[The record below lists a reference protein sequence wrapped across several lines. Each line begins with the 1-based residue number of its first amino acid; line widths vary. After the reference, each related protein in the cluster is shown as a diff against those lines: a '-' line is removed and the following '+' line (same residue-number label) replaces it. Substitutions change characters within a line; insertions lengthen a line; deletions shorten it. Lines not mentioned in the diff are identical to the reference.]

1 VKETTMAERKGYGA
15 RGGAQQGGAPRDVQ
29 AARSASDEAARAEDR
44 AVEEIVSRGPTGAF
58 AVAGVATAIVVAI
71 FVLFYVF
78 VYFPRGAVQ

>member
-1 VKETTMAERKGYGA
+1 MAERKGQRGA
-15 RGGAQQGGAPRDVQ
+15 KRSETSRDGP
-29 AARSASDEAARAEDR
+29 ATRSASDDAVRAEDR

-58 AVAGVATAIVVAI
+58 AVAGVATAIVVAM